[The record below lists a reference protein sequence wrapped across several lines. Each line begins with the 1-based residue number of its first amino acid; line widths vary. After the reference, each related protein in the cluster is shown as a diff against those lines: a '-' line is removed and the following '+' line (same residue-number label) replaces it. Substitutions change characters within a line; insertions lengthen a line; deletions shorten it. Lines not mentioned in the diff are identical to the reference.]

1 MLSTYIII
9 WIEKNG
15 NKMSKALTFID
26 PTKES
31 LRLVYVIVPPLTNSG
46 SSPVYI
52 YSMYA
57 M

>member
-31 LRLVYVIVPPLTNSG
+31 LQSCNSSSSVYVGV
-46 SSPVYI
+46 SSPI
-52 YSMYA
+52 
-57 M
+57 